1 MKSLKL
7 GTLNVRGLCNHKTR
21 RKTFYWL
28 NKLNF
33 DIIFLQETYC
43 KNNFVSTFD
52 SSWKG
57 HIVHATTDSS
67 HSRGVCIMF
76 REKLNVKILNSK
88 CCDDGRIL
96 LLNVKIHDEVYCLT
110 NICAPNSEIER
121 KAFFTTVENW
131 IQNHSVNVTQ
141 IIIGGDFNCCLLDND
156 REPKTHLRDASRKV
170 LLDLIK
176 NFNLTDCWEA
186 TARSNDKF
194 TFIDKQFKTKS
205 RLDYIFV
212 SENIN
217 MYDSKVIV
225 PFDTSVIDHKLVTTN
240 VICKPCTRGPNYWKF
255 NSEYIS
261 DKLYCENVK
270 KLIDQTLLEL
280 SNVLN
285 SQDLWETL
293 KVKIKEYTIYLASK
307 KTIARHSEIQALQE
321 QINDLTSHDYSQN
334 LLKLT
339 NLKNKLNELLKKKLV
354 AVLSDLKLNGAKRE
368 KNVTNSFLIWNRRD
382 RVIM

>member
-110 NICAPNSEIER
+110 NIYAPNSEIER

-194 TFIDKQFKTKS
+194 TFIDK
-205 RLDYIFV
+205 
-212 SENIN
+212 
-217 MYDSKVIV
+217 
-225 PFDTSVIDHKLVTTN
+225 
-240 VICKPCTRGPNYWKF
+240 
-255 NSEYIS
+255 
-261 DKLYCENVK
+261 
-270 KLIDQTLLEL
+270 
-280 SNVLN
+280 
-285 SQDLWETL
+285 
-293 KVKIKEYTIYLASK
+293 
-307 KTIARHSEIQALQE
+307 
-321 QINDLTSHDYSQN
+321 
-334 LLKLT
+334 
-339 NLKNKLNELLKKKLV
+339 
-354 AVLSDLKLNGAKRE
+354 
-368 KNVTNSFLIWNRRD
+368 
-382 RVIM
+382 